1 MVTRSWSWCSRRR
14 YNNNAF
20 LHSRHPR
27 VSGSHKQFFKIYGE
41 TTRTEE
47 FLYFSSTIIWQ
58 SLQFRLWN
66 YSAALQCYCII
77 MVLHYQKPLAL
88 VEAHNFEQQQQEHFF
103 QQLRTGVFFYIW
115 PAQWLGLYFYQ
126 IWFMQSYFLNL
137 IIRNFLGF

>member
-1 MVTRSWSWCSRRR
+1 MHFSIPDTQEFQDPT
-14 YNNNAF
+14 NNSSKF
-20 LHSRHPR
+20 TVRQLGQKSFC
-27 VSGSHKQFFKIYGE
+27 FF
-41 TTRTEE
+41 
-47 FLYFSSTIIWQ
+47 FSTNIWQ